1 MNCKQQIKEKLIRLK
16 MSSVNWQ
23 TMDDDALK
31 LAVFG
36 EGLPPSSENTQ
47 SSVEETQT
55 IAVYKDCEKTQTPF
69 GMMDTA
75 PFLELFWR
83 KTGADCDGEEEDMV
97 FPDGKKYHV
106 TLHDTDKTK
115 LV

>member
-1 MNCKQQIKEKLIRLK
+1 MN
-16 MSSVNWQ
+16 SVNWH
-23 TMDDDALK
+23 TMDDNALK

-36 EGLPPSSENTQ
+36 EGLQPSSEKIQ
-47 SSVEETQT
+47 SSVEDTQT
-55 IAVYKDCEKTQTPF
+55 IAVYKDAEKTQTPF

-83 KTGADCDGEEEDMV
+83 KTGADCGGEEEDMV
-97 FPDGKKYHV
+97 FPDGKTYHV

-115 LV
+115 N